1 MPTNHIKKVSRKNN
15 EIWTFGSQLKAK
27 IGTRKGFRTLR
38 LGSPRVHFSSDNE
51 QIYIGLLR
59 RPRTFR

>member
-27 IGTRKGFRTLR
+27 ICPRDRFRTLR
-38 LGSPRVHFSSDNE
+38 LGPPQVHFSSDHEKN
-51 QIYIGLLR
+51 YIG
-59 RPRTFR
+59 